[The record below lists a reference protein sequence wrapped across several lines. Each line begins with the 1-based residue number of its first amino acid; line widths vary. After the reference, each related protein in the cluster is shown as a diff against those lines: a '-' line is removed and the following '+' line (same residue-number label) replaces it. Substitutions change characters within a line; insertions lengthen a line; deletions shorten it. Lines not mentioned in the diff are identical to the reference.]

1 MSVQISTEP
10 RESKPFSRKGTRER
24 ADANFVP
31 TRHCQLSPTGAARV
45 ETRMAVTAMT
55 DLLTHT
61 IRRHR
66 LDALHDVFSVS
77 ADVASSS
84 SNG

>member
-1 MSVQISTEP
+1 
-10 RESKPFSRKGTRER
+10 
-24 ADANFVP
+24 
-31 TRHCQLSPTGAARV
+31 
-45 ETRMAVTAMT
+45 MAVTAVT
-55 DLLTHT
+55 DLLTHI

-66 LDALHDVFSVS
+66 LDALHEVISVS